1 MADIKKYIHDKRS
14 SLSDSS
20 ITTYASILKSLY
32 RKVFDSDDYDLDKF
46 AHQTEKVL
54 HYLKE
59 IPANRRKTILS
70 ALVIIT
76 DKQEYRSQ
84 MMQDVKAYNQEIHL
98 QEKTETQKENWVSA
112 EDIKKVFDELQKTAT
127 LLYKKSSLKPADLQ
141 QIQSFIILSLLSG
154 LFIAPRRS
162 KDFCDFKIK
171 NIDKSKDNFLDKNTM
186 NFNSYKTSKAYGL
199 QKIEIPP
206 VLKKILTKW
215 QSVNPTEWLLFDTNM
230 NPLTSVKL
238 NQRLN
243 KIFDGKH
250 IAVNNLRHTYLTDKF
265 GHTLE
270 QKKAVDETMKEMG
283 SSAGM
288 LDTYVKKD

>member
-1 MADIKKYIHDKRS
+1 MDIKKYIHDKRS
-14 SLSDSS
+14 SLSASS

-84 MMQDVKAYNQEIHL
+84 MMQDVKSYNQEIHL
-98 QEKTETQKENWVSA
+98 QEKTETQKDNWVSA
-112 EDIKKVFDELQKTAT
+112 EDIKKVFDECQKNANM
-127 LLYKKSSLKPADLQ
+127 LYKKSSLKPSDLQ
-141 QIQSFIILSLLSG
+141 EIQNFIILSLLSG

-162 KDFCDFKIK
+162 KDFCDFKLK
-171 NIDKSKDNFLDKNTM
+171 NIDKAKDNFLDKNTM
-186 NFNSYKTSKAYGL
+186 NFNSYKTAKAYGL

-206 VLKKILTKW
+206 ALKKILTKW
-215 QSVNPTEWLLFDTNM
+215 TLNNPTEWLLFDTNM
-230 NPLTSVKL
+230 NKLSSVKL

>member
-54 HYLKE
+54 HYLKD

-84 MMQDVKAYNQEIHL
+84 MMADVKDYNQEIHK
-98 QEKTETQKENWVSA
+98 QEKTETQKENWVSS
-112 EDIKKVFDELQKTAT
+112 EDIKKVFDEAQKTANM
-127 LLYKKSSLKPADLQ
+127 LYKKATLKPADLQ
-141 QIQSFIILSLLSG
+141 QIQSFIILALLSG

-171 NIDKSKDNFLDKNTM
+171 NINKTDDNFLDKNTM
-186 NFNSYKTSKAYGL
+186 NFNSYKTAKAYGL

-206 VLKKILTKW
+206 ILKKILTKW

-230 NPLTSVKL
+230 NKLTSVKL

-250 IAVNNLRHTYLTDKF
+250 IAVNQMRHTYLTDKF

>member
-1 MADIKKYIHDKRS
+1 MDIKEYIHDKRS

>member
-1 MADIKKYIHDKRS
+1 MADIKAYIKKKRE

-32 RKVFDSDDYDLDKF
+32 RKVFESDDYDLDKF
-46 AHQTEKVL
+46 AKHTEKVL
-54 HYLKE
+54 HYLKD

-84 MMQDVKAYNQEIHL
+84 MMTDVKDYNQEIHK

-112 EDIKKVFDELQKTAT
+112 EDIKKVFDESQKQAT
-127 LLYKKSSLKPADLQ
+127 MLYKKATLKPADLQ
-141 QIQSFIILSLLSG
+141 QIQSFIILALLSG

-171 NIDKSKDNFLDKNTM
+171 SIDKAKDNFLDKNTM
-186 NFNSYKTSKAYGL
+186 NFNSYKTAKAYGL

-206 VLKKILTKW
+206 ILKKILTKW
-215 QSVNPTEWLLFDTNM
+215 QSVNPTEWLLFDTNL
-230 NPLTSVKL
+230 NKLTSVKL

-270 QKKAVDETMKEMG
+270 QKAKVDETMKEMG